1 MDITNDR
8 LAQLLAEGRGV
19 FLAGEGPLF
28 LANDGSVYDNS
39 GGMVLPPDAG
49 RAAIVAGFGGI
60 NTYVLPV
67 AGSALG
73 GVKNGG
79 NVVVAADG
87 TMSVAVAGDALGLVK
102 NGGNVAVSAEGT
114 MSVPTAGSS
123 LGLVK
128 NGGMVSVASD
138 GTMSLPGIVPLIA
151 IAAAAPENP
160 ADGDKYG
167 NSTDGKIYVAASG
180 SWTEATGAAAAAA
193 GILYIAQGLFYHWD
207 ETDGFSLI

>member
-28 LANDGSVYDNS
+28 LANDGSLYDNG
-39 GGMVLPPDAG
+39 GGMLLPPDAG

-79 NVVVAADG
+79 TVAVDSSGKMNIPGGGALRAVAAEAPA
-87 TMSVAVAGDALGLVK
+87 SPKAG
-102 NGGNVAVSAEGT
+102 E
-114 MSVPTAGSS
+114 
-123 LGLVK
+123 
-128 NGGMVSVASD
+128 
-138 GTMSLPGIVPLIA
+138 
-151 IAAAAPENP
+151 
-160 ADGDKYG
+160 KYG
-167 NSTDGKIYVAASG
+167 NTTDNKIYKASSG
-180 SWTEATGAAAAAA
+180 SWVEATGADAPAP
-193 GILYIAQGLFYHWD
+193 GILYAAGGVLYHWNS
-207 ETDGFSLI
+207 EDGFALI